1 MFPDDRLPVTGV
13 EGRVYRGFMDA
24 QWVAVLV
31 LLAVFL
37 VLHDLV
43 YRSPRLLWGPHRQ
56 TAHSWRAR
64 RRRPPPVLLQ
74 REVRPF
80 EVVVADARRLA
91 ARLEH
96 PRGLSYTKQEALR
109 GVYDRVLGEMCD
121 ALGVDHLLAV
131 LPEGDELDTER
142 GRVESMLWLAGVHLD
157 EAA

>member
-1 MFPDDRLPVTGV
+1 
-13 EGRVYRGFMDA
+13 MDA

-37 VLHDLV
+37 LLLDLV
-43 YRSPRLLWGPHRQ
+43 YRSPRLLWGTHRR
-56 TAHSWRAR
+56 TAAPWRL
-64 RRRPPPVLLQ
+64 RRRPRPVLEH

-91 ARLEH
+91 GRLEH

-109 GVYDRVLGEMCD
+109 CAYDRALGAMCE
-121 ALGVDHLLAV
+121 ALGVDHLLGV
-131 LPEGDELDTER
+131 LPDGDELDTER
-142 GRVESMLWLAGVHLD
+142 SRVESVLWLAGVHLG